1 MTSFKKHLINL
12 SNPPKYLETK
22 IVFSAAEYEKYD
34 YFKRAFPEHSIVHW
48 LDSEKVCPKL
58 TPNHCFHQLCCC
70 EFPNTI
76 YLHFELYIYCFII
89 IINPQISLFFLEK
102 CAYVNLNHYFYL
114 LLWQTAWLKCSNT
127 FWGHCLCKYECFSQ
141 MVQFCTVVI

>member
-58 TPNHCFHQLCCC
+58 TLLPPALLLW
-70 EFPNTI
+70 I
-76 YLHFELYIYCFII
+76 SKYYLSSFWTVYLLLYNNN
-89 IINPQISLFFLEK
+89 NPQISLFFLKK